1 MIYKFCIGFLLIIY
15 AIDNGECHNKYTKEA
30 NVKEDDLPPPSLRS
44 LKQPFRMA
52 KLNTLWSKAQLR
64 LSESKLKSLFGELKL
79 HDKEEITWKKL
90 KSEGKDKEGLKEAE
104 LRKKLLHILEL
115 YNLLEH
121 FEGIVSPSKS
131 HDHKMFNEANDDHIN
146 KSLFKD
152 KKLNKLWAKA
162 ESAGFSYEELKAL
175 REEFNHHQD
184 KIDEYYSIL
193 HEVKEGEDN
202 QDENSVD
209 EKLERFNS
217 INREEVP
224 QKDFLDKANLLR
236 DKHRDLRDGFDRLH
250 RLSAKGPN
258 SKEFFEP
265 KVEGLWKI
273 ALDANFS
280 PEELESL
287 RVELLHYENRL
298 LKLRHLQAEAALDD
312 DRRKEK
318 KMLSG
323 GKSDGILML
332 EDNIKKT
339 ARKVEKMHINLEAK
353 IMQKHVEL

>member
-1 MIYKFCIGFLLIIY
+1 MFYKIYIVFILLIY
-15 AIDNGECHNKYTKEA
+15 TLDLTQCHNKYSKEA
-30 NVKEDDLPPPSLRS
+30 NIKEEDLPPPSLKT
-44 LKQPFRMA
+44 LKKPFRMA
-52 KLNTLWSKAQLR
+52 KLNTLWTKAQIR
-64 LSESKLKSLFGELKL
+64 LSEPKLKSLFGELKL

-90 KSEGKDKEGLKEAE
+90 KTEGKDKEGLKEAE
-104 LRKKLLHILEL
+104 LRKKLLHILDMYGL
-115 YNLLEH
+115 IEH
-121 FEGIVSPSKS
+121 FDDVMVPSKKQEQ
-131 HDHKMFNEANDDHIN
+131 KMFNEANDDHIN

-152 KKLNKLWAKA
+152 KKLNKLWSKA
-162 ESAGFSYEELKAL
+162 ENAGFSYEELKAL

-193 HEVKEGEDN
+193 HEVKEGEEDK
-202 QDENSVD
+202 DANSVD

-258 SKEFFEP
+258 SKEFVEP

-273 ALDANFS
+273 ALDADFT

-298 LKLRHLQAEAALDD
+298 LKLRHLQAEAALND

-318 KMLSG
+318 EKLSG
-323 GKSDGILML
+323 GKSDGMLLL

-339 ARKVEKMHINLEAK
+339 ARKVEKMHFNLEAK
-353 IMQKHVEL
+353 IMQKHIEL